1 MRVKRNIALYIG
13 LCLSCHCL
21 LATSIA
27 VGQQPS
33 VREKQVDVITIRRHP
48 ASIGPVL
55 MTVDVREV
63 VRNLYNE
70 TLYNKATDILSLS
83 DNAYLSSNIVHL
95 LKRAIDETY
104 SETYNEDLIEVRL
117 RATSLLGLSRNPE
130 AIPIITNLLHNDP
143 CFRVRDLAAKRLGGL
158 AGEAAIPDLLRAR
171 VGNWKHRDQGIG
183 CGNANG
189 VLTGLGNAGGKAV
202 PILIRMLKTGIEAPG
217 AIIETLERTGNRR
230 AIPPLIEIISQ
241 PASPSDPSME
251 FVRREAAEALAQYAM
266 LYGFILKY
274 RGKTFAE
281 GVPVTPREDR
291 IVTEADRTRIRQ
303 ALEQTGYDIHE
314 LTGTY
319 PGFEPITDPEFE
331 ISAFG
336 ITPLE

>member
-1 MRVKRNIALYIG
+1 MLERLSAIFTTRHYI
-13 LCLSCHCL
+13 
-21 LATSIA
+21 T
-27 VGQQPS
+27 
-33 VREKQVDVITIRRHP
+33 K
-48 ASIGPVL
+48 
-55 MTVDVREV
+55 
-63 VRNLYNE
+63 
-70 TLYNKATDILSLS
+70 YNKATDILSLS

-217 AIIETLERTGNRR
+217 AIIETLERTGDRR
-230 AIPPLIEIISQ
+230 AIPPLIEILSQ
-241 PASPSDPSME
+241 SDSNME
-251 FVRREAAEALAQYAM
+251 SLRHEAAETLARYAM
-266 LYGFILKY
+266 LYGFILKF

-281 GVPVTPREDR
+281 GVPATPREHR
-291 IVTEADRTRIRQ
+291 IVTESDRTRIRQ
-303 ALEQTGYDIHE
+303 ALELAGYDIYE